1 MQEFFVNYISSTTI
15 LHPYMSGEAYAERN
29 RFERDHGW
37 EIKTIDGALDT
48 SPVQD
53 EYLGAVF
60 NFESFTE
67 NILSQFDGNQT
78 VLVTVYDITNS
89 SKSLLMYGRG
99 KYDGNDESHLHESE
113 LKLGDPSRNHRMES
127 HVYGQEDDVEA
138 VVRMLLRARDDV
150 SSDLMQVVTV
160 TGASGIGKTTL
171 SQLVY
176 NDCRVEN
183 HFSLRVWICV
193 TNGTT
198 DIYEVTRTVLEAVS
212 TVACD
217 IEDLNL
223 LQLRLGEELRG
234 KRFLLVLDGWNRN
247 CFNWDVL
254 RGPFR
259 SCRRG
264 SRIVVTPY
272 SESTLQ
278 MCRLPSGSNGEPPDS
293 NEKSIC
299 GFHSKRGMLPLFLV
313 LWFIGFVILSAQVF
327 NAVNDASTVKI
338 LGRIRD
344 HQARMLKDE
353 FTGNANQIHFLG
365 ILLMRLLYSKNEF

>member
-1 MQEFFVNYISSTTI
+1 
-15 LHPYMSGEAYAERN
+15 
-29 RFERDHGW
+29 
-37 EIKTIDGALDT
+37 
-48 SPVQD
+48 
-53 EYLGAVF
+53 
-60 NFESFTE
+60 
-67 NILSQFDGNQT
+67 
-78 VLVTVYDITNS
+78 
-89 SKSLLMYGRG
+89 
-99 KYDGNDESHLHESE
+99 
-113 LKLGDPSRNHRMES
+113 
-127 HVYGQEDDVEA
+127 
-138 VVRMLLRARDDV
+138 MLLRARDDV

-278 MCRLPSGSNGEPPDS
+278 MVNLMLIYHLNPLS
-293 NEKSIC
+293 NENC
-299 GFHSKRGMLPLFLV
+299 CNLFV
-313 LWFIGFVILSAQVF
+313 SCAFASETVWQVPSYRS
-327 NAVNDASTVKI
+327 NI
-338 LGRIRD
+338 YIRVCEEM
-344 HQARMLKDE
+344 QRTS
-353 FTGNANQIHFLG
+353 FSCQTLG
-365 ILLMRLLYSKNEF
+365 ILLRSKLIL